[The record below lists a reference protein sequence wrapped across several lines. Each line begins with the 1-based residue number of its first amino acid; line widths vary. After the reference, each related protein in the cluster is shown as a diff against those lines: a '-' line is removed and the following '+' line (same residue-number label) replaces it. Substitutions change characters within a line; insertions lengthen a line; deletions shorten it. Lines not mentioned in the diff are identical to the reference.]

1 MLYRRDSPNRMESS
15 RVEGSTQ
22 PEESAAQEFPASGFA
37 RLGMALADWS
47 ERWFPDAFIFALV
60 ALLVVFVAAL
70 FAGSALREAVQFFG
84 EGFWSI
90 IPFTMQ
96 MAIIIVGGYVVATS
110 PPVHRLI
117 ALLAAIPR
125 TPRAAVAFVGFFSM
139 ATSLVSWGFSLI
151 FSGLLA
157 RAVAKQI
164 PRTDYRALG
173 AAAYL
178 GSGTVWA
185 LGISSSAALLM
196 ATPSS
201 IPAALLKISG
211 TIPLRQT
218 IYTWQS
224 ISTAAILVL
233 TSTLVAYFSAPVAST
248 KNARFF
254 GVVEDLLPEKM
265 EKTGGR
271 RPADRLENA
280 PALSLAIG
288 ILGFAYIAHVIA
300 SRGPLAALDLNT
312 YNLFFLMA
320 GLLLHWTPRSFTRA
334 VNDAVPATAGVLI
347 QFPFYGGIFGLITM
361 SPLSRDLAHFF
372 LRISS
377 HGSFPVLVAIYSA
390 TLGLFVPSGGSK
402 WIIEAPYV
410 LQAARDLRVHLGWVV
425 QIYNTSEALASFINP
440 FWMLPLLGIL
450 KIRARDLIGYTI
462 LYFSVN
468 IGIVLFLMW
477 LLARTFTFIPPI
489 VP

>member
-1 MLYRRDSPNRMESS
+1 LGSSARIDRRA
-15 RVEGSTQ
+15 TQ
-22 PEESAAQEFPASGFA
+22 EIPVAGLP
-37 RLGMALADWS
+37 RLGFALADWS
-47 ERWFPDAFIFALV
+47 ERWFPDAFVFALV
-60 ALLVVFVAAL
+60 ALIIVFVAAL
-70 FAGSALREAVQFFG
+70 FAGTALRDAVQFFG
-84 EGFWSI
+84 QGFWSI

-96 MAIIIVGGYVVATS
+96 MAIIILGGYVVATS

-117 ALLAAIPR
+117 RWLAAIPGS
-125 TPRAAVAFVGFFSM
+125 PRAAVAFVAFFSM

-157 RAVAKQI
+157 RAVAQKL
-164 PRTDYRALG
+164 PETDYRAIG

-201 IPAALLKISG
+201 VPAALLKISG
-211 TIPLRQT
+211 PIPLTET

-224 ISTAAILVL
+224 LATAAIVIAASL
-233 TSTLVAYFSAPVAST
+233 LVAYFSAPLSST
-248 KNARFF
+248 KTAEYY
-254 GVVEDLLPEKM
+254 GIAASPAAESAQPHAHE
-265 EKTGGR
+265 TSSR
-271 RPADRLENA
+271 RPADWLETA
-280 PALSLAIG
+280 PALSIVIG
-288 ILGFAYIAHVIA
+288 VLGLAYIAQVVA

-312 YNLFFLMA
+312 YNLLFLMA

-347 QFPFYGGIFGLITM
+347 QFPFYGGIFGLVTM
-361 SPLSRDLAHFF
+361 SPLSHDLAHFL

-377 HGSFPVLVAIYSA
+377 HGSLPVLVAIYSA
-390 TLGLFVPSGGSK
+390 ILGFFVPSGGSK

-410 LQAARDLRVHLGWVV
+410 LQAARELRVHLGWVV
-425 QIYNTSEALASFINP
+425 QIYNASEALPNLINP

-450 KIRARDLIGYTI
+450 KIRARDLVGYTI
-462 LYFSVN
+462 LYFAVN
-468 IGIVLFLMW
+468 AGLVFLLVW
-477 LLARTFTFIPPI
+477 LLARTFPFVPPH
-489 VP
+489 VS